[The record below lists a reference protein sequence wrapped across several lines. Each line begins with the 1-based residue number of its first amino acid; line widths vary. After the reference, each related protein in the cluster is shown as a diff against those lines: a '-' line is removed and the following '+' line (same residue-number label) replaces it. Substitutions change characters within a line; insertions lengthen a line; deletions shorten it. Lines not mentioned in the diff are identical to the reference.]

1 MAAARGLRRDAESV
15 AALGILGLHWSA
27 DPHQSDVLLLGYP
40 DLGLTQIAAAGSSW
54 TDDASGLHHTYGEDF
69 DGSGETCNGDL
80 HQLLEGRHAE
90 LTAHMLAT
98 DLDAVLDLTHPADV
112 YTHAGFDGHPDHAEV
127 FRQVTAALA
136 RSQWGAVLHA
146 TLIHPQ
152 GTGDCLGLSAEQW
165 PNPPLGDH
173 DPFARFTPALDV
185 TPPPLPACAL
195 RGGRASWGPLG
206 PPDELVEVP
215 PEMQAADPDRNLKWR
230 AIARYTSQ
238 VDCTRRSDGG
248 YPASCGYMRAFV
260 KRHEFFWTQRF
271 GDTAER
277 DPAGPVLVVAA
288 HPDDEALA
296 AAGVIVEARAAGRHV
311 YTAVVTNG
319 EGRAR

>member
-1 MAAARGLRRDAESV
+1 PARPPRAAAHPT
-15 AALGILGLHWSA
+15 AAFA
-27 DPHQSDVLLLGYP
+27 APP
-40 DLGLTQIAAAGSSW
+40 DNAG
-54 TDDASGLHHTYGEDF
+54 AS
-69 DGSGETCNGDL
+69 
-80 HQLLEGRHAE
+80 
-90 LTAHMLAT
+90 
-98 DLDAVLDLTHPADV
+98 
-112 YTHAGFDGHPDHAEV
+112 
-127 FRQVTAALA
+127 RQGPAALA

-173 DPFARFTPALDV
+173 DPFARFTPTLDV

-195 RGGRASWGPLG
+195 RGGRASWGPRG
-206 PPDELVEVP
+206 PPDQLVEVP

-288 HPDDEALA
+288 HPDDEAPA